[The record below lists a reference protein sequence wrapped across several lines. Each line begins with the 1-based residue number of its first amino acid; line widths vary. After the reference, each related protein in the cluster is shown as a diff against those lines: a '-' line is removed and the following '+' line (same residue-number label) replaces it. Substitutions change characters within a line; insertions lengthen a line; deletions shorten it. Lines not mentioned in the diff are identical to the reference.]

1 METDMQTRMPRRA
14 YTVMRNLAVAFVVTL
29 ASFMGMCLFAVMR
42 AFPSSTSGFGRV
54 AVEVFG
60 APCFFGLVL
69 GAIGSV
75 AAPVLGLLFPV
86 KTYKPISNGR
96 RYFAL
101 LGWLGA
107 LEAIAVLFVGVS
119 MGYGIYM
126 SGRKVDATFADRR
139 AMERD
144 RVARRF
150 PLDHLMPKEA
160 RDISFKGGTG
170 IAGLGWNAEFSCR
183 VSEPEFEAFAASH
196 NWRLATNRFENANAA
211 TSDHTPDNPFWG
223 NSEMENP
230 FLGADPPKRFV
241 SYYYLKSNFGN
252 TCLALDLETGILYG
266 QYSSN

>member
-1 METDMQTRMPRRA
+1 METDMQTRTPRRA

-42 AFPSSTSGFGRV
+42 AFPSSTSGFGRF

-69 GAIGSV
+69 GVVGSV

-86 KTYKPISNGR
+86 KTYKPVSRGR
-96 RYFAL
+96 LSAL

-150 PLDHLMPKEA
+150 PLDYLMPKEA
-160 RDISFKGGTG
+160 RDISFKGRTG
-170 IAGLGWNAEFSCR
+170 IAGLGWNAELSCR
-183 VSEPEFEAFAASH
+183 VSEPEFEALAASH

-211 TSDHTPDNPFWG
+211 TARIP
-223 NSEMENP
+223 
-230 FLGADPPKRFV
+230 RV
-241 SYYYLKSNFGN
+241 
-252 TCLALDLETGILYG
+252 
-266 QYSSN
+266 